1 MTALRQRM
9 LEDLQIRN
17 YAPTTIRAYI
27 LQVAQ
32 FAKHFGK
39 SPDQL
44 GAEQIREYQLFLIK
58 EGRIA
63 LSTYV
68 QVASALRFLY
78 THTLHH
84 QVGIEHI
91 PFPRR
96 ELKLPIIL
104 SREEVHALLEAP
116 RRLHRRALLTTMYAA
131 GPRVSEVA
139 HLQVGDIDSSR
150 HVLWIR
156 GGKRRKDRQTLL
168 PPTLLELLRSY
179 WRWKHPRQWLFPGG
193 LPDQPLSVKA
203 IFLACRTAARKA
215 SITKAIH
222 PHSLRHASAYY
233 TTFQS
238 LFILKIIG
246 LGRARSVAVYGHRG
260 PLSPVAVQ
268 PAVISLSGR
277 LSTEHTL
284 PHASPV
290 EYVLG

>member
-91 PFPRR
+91 PFP
-96 ELKLPIIL
+96 
-104 SREEVHALLEAP
+104 
-116 RRLHRRALLTTMYAA
+116 
-131 GPRVSEVA
+131 
-139 HLQVGDIDSSR
+139 D
-150 HVLWIR
+150 
-156 GGKRRKDRQTLL
+156 
-168 PPTLLELLRSY
+168 
-179 WRWKHPRQWLFPGG
+179 
-193 LPDQPLSVKA
+193 
-203 IFLACRTAARKA
+203 A
-215 SITKAIH
+215 S
-222 PHSLRHASAYY
+222 
-233 TTFQS
+233 
-238 LFILKIIG
+238 
-246 LGRARSVAVYGHRG
+246 
-260 PLSPVAVQ
+260 
-268 PAVISLSGR
+268 
-277 LSTEHTL
+277 
-284 PHASPV
+284 
-290 EYVLG
+290 